1 MKSRILLIED
11 ERGLVIALRDRLKS
25 EGYTVETASDGITG
39 LERAAAEV
47 FDLILLDVMLPGRDG
62 LDVCRDLRQ
71 RKISTPILML
81 TARGQIYDKILGLK
95 IGADDYLTKPF
106 DMAELLARV
115 EAQLRRNTSQ
125 TVSGSAETYRFGTVS
140 VDFRRAEI
148 IRDNQ
153 KIELSARE
161 FKLLRYLIQHRGT
174 LCTRDKLLD
183 EVWGYDVNVT
193 TRTVDVHVAWL
204 RQKLEEN
211 PRHPQYLLTV
221 YGLGYKF
228 AD

>member
-1 MKSRILLIED
+1 MKPRILLIED
-11 ERGLVIALRDRLKS
+11 ERGLVIALRDRLTS
-25 EGYTVETASDGITG
+25 EGYVVETALDGVTG
-39 LERAAAEV
+39 SERAASKA
-47 FDLILLDVMLPGRDG
+47 FDLILLDVMLPGRNG

-71 RKISTPILML
+71 DKISTPIIML
-81 TARGQIYDKILGLK
+81 TARGQIYDKVLGLK

-115 EAQLRRNTSQ
+115 EAQLRRNAAQS
-125 TVSGSAETYRFGTVS
+125 VVGSAESYRFGHIYVN
-140 VDFRRAEI
+140 FRRAEI
-148 IRDNQ
+148 TRDGQ

-161 FKLLRYLIQHRGT
+161 FSLLRYLIQHRGT
-174 LCTRDKLLD
+174 LCTRHQLLD

-193 TRTVDVHVAWL
+193 TRTVDVHIAWL
-204 RQKLEEN
+204 RQKLESN
-211 PRHPQYLLTV
+211 SKHPQYLLTV

>member
-25 EGYTVETASDGITG
+25 EGYTVETALDGIAG
-39 LERAAAEV
+39 FERAASES
-47 FDLILLDVMLPGRDG
+47 FDLILLDVMLPGKG
-62 LDVCRDLRQ
+62 GFDVCRDLRQ
-71 RKISTPILML
+71 LKISTPILML
-81 TARGQIYDKILGLK
+81 TARGQIYDKVLGLK

-115 EAQLRRNTSQ
+115 EAQLRRNNSQ
-125 TVSGSAETYRFGTVS
+125 TTSGNSESYRFGAVS
-140 VDFRRAEI
+140 VDFRRAEVV
-148 IRDNQ
+148 RDGR
-153 KIELSARE
+153 KIELPARE

-174 LCTRDKLLD
+174 LCTRNQLLD
-183 EVWGYDVNVT
+183 EVWGSDVNVS
-193 TRTVDVHVAWL
+193 TRTVDVHIAWL

-211 PRHPQYLLTV
+211 PPHPQYLLTV